1 VYLNHRLWAFTEGV
15 RLRIAGTT
23 LAGLLAVLAGT
34 ARLALLGWVL
44 GRVLAGDSLAH
55 LAWPVAGVAALVA
68 GRGLLEY
75 GRTMVAHHTA
85 ARVQWRLRGRI
96 YEQIT
101 ALGPAHFTQTRTG
114 DVILSVVEGVQQ
126 LEVYFGQYLP
136 QLFVSALTP
145 FLIFAVVAVIDLR
158 LAAVFLAAA
167 LGTFLL
173 PTLWHRWDSRHSLAR
188 STAYAAY
195 GAEFLDAIQGLRTL
209 AAFGQSQSR
218 AQLLEER
225 GRALFQAT
233 MWLLSTNTLARGIS
247 DVCIAMGAAVALAIG
262 AHRVQAGQMELTALV
277 VVLMLGVEIFRPL
290 RELRVVLHQ
299 GMLGLSAAQGIL
311 ALLAVHPQVTD
322 AARTPD
328 ATRVNDAVGGLGGG
342 ATPLPPD
349 QNNRFTANPPIA
361 NPLTANPL
369 TANPPIDPSI
379 TFEHVTFAYPGG
391 RRAALEELSFRVAA
405 GERVGVVGA
414 SGAGK
419 STISRLLLRFADPTT
434 GRVTIGGRDL
444 RALSLHELRRLIAVV
459 SQDTYLFHGT
469 IEENLRMGRP
479 EASQAELEAAARSA
493 NVHDAIAAL
502 PQGYQTVVGERGVRL
517 SGGQRQRIAIARA
530 LLRDAPIL
538 ILDEA
543 LSSVDAES
551 EAAIQ
556 DALDRLM
563 RGRTT
568 LIFAHRLSS
577 IIGADRILV
586 LDEGRVAE
594 SGTHAALMAGDGV
607 YRRLMTGQAAGARDE
622 IFADGGDEDVVGS
635 NGDARAPRDT
645 AAAGAPTEEPPAV
658 LRAAG
663 PSWWEVG
670 RILVGLAAGYHARLV
685 VTFVLGVA
693 RVAALIG
700 VGLLSALVVRAVSRG
715 EATRGLLVALLIVA
729 PLAGVLH
736 WLESWF
742 AHDMAYRLLADMRMR
757 FFRKLV
763 ALGPAYLASRR
774 TGDLLGVATHDIE
787 LIEYFFAHTITPG
800 LVAVLVPAV
809 VLATLATFGWPMAL
823 AVLPFLAYAGL
834 SPVLGRARIDRLS
847 ARAREASGEL
857 NAHAVDSVQGL
868 AEIVAFQQE
877 ARRGEALTD
886 RARAYADAR
895 MPFLADLARQSALQ
909 EVATGLGGLA
919 VTMAG
924 AALVA
929 AGRLESA
936 MLPLLTLLA
945 MSAFVPVWEIAQVG
959 RQLADTLAATR
970 RVHAVHGEPVLI
982 ADGPGVARPRARRE
996 DAAAIALHGVTFTY
1010 PGRRQPALL
1019 DVSFTVPAGATVALV
1034 GPSGAGK
1041 TTIASLLL
1049 RFWDPNAGAITLGG
1063 HDLRQWTLEDLRRHI
1078 ALVAQDTH
1086 LFNDTL
1092 GGNIRIARPEA
1103 TEAELAA
1110 AMEGAALL
1118 PLVRSLPDGLD
1129 TRVGE
1134 RGLQLSGGQRQ
1145 RVAIAR
1151 AFLRDAPV
1159 LILDEATSHL
1169 DAVNEQVVQEALT
1182 SLARARTTIV
1192 IAHRLSTVRAADQIV
1207 VLDEGRLIEQGRHED
1222 LLRRR
1227 GLYARLV
1234 SRQVAAAI
1242 AS

>member
-1 VYLNHRLWAFTEGV
+1 VYIDGWLWAFTRGV
-15 RLRIAGTT
+15 RLRIAGAT
-23 LAGLLAVLAGT
+23 LAGLLSVLVGT

-44 GRVLAGDSLAH
+44 GRLLGGDSLGR

-68 GRGLLEY
+68 LRGVLEY
-75 GRTMVAHHTA
+75 GRAMVAHHTA
-85 ARVQWRLRGRI
+85 ARVQARLRGTL
-96 YEQIT
+96 YAQIT
-101 ALGPAHFTQTRTG
+101 ALGPAHFTQARTG

-145 FLIFAVVAVIDLR
+145 LLIFAIVAAIDLP
-158 LAAVFLAAA
+158 LAGVILAAA
-167 LGTFLL
+167 VATFLL
-173 PTLWHRWDSRHSLAR
+173 PAFWHRWDSRHSLAR
-188 STAYAAY
+188 SQAYKAY

-209 AAFGQSQSR
+209 AAFGQSGAR
-218 AQLLEER
+218 ARLLEER
-225 GRALFQAT
+225 GRSLFQAT
-233 MWLLSTNTLARGIS
+233 MWLLGTNTMARGIS
-247 DVCIAMGAAVALAIG
+247 DVCIALGAAVALALG
-262 AHRVQAGQMELTALV
+262 AHRVQAGSMELTALV

-290 RELRVVLHQ
+290 RELRTVLHQ
-299 GMLGLSAAQGIL
+299 GMLGLSAAQGIRQ
-311 ALLAVHPQVTD
+311 LLAVKPQVLD
-322 AARTPD
+322 IG
-328 ATRVNDAVGGLGGG
+328 TRESTTNSTTASGPSQAVGGLGGG
-342 ATPLPPD
+342 AAPLPPD
-349 QNNRFTANPPIA
+349 QDNRFIAAPPIQ
-361 NPLTANPL
+361 
-369 TANPPIDPSI
+369 PSI
-379 TFEHVTFAYPGG
+379 AFEHVTFAYPGG
-391 RRAALEELSFRVAA
+391 RGPALRELAFQVAA
-405 GERVGVVGA
+405 GERIGVVGA

-419 STISRLLLRFADPTT
+419 STISRLLLRFADPTA
-434 GRVTIGGRDL
+434 GRVTVGGHDL
-444 RALSLHELRRLIAVV
+444 RELSLHDLRRLIAVV

-469 IEENLRMGRP
+469 VEDNLRMGRP
-479 EASQAELEAAARSA
+479 DASQAELEAAARDA
-493 NVHDAIAAL
+493 NVHDTIVAL
-502 PQGYQTVVGERGVRL
+502 PQGYRTVVGERGVRL

-556 DALDRLM
+556 EALDRLM

-594 SGTHAALMAGDGV
+594 SGTHATLMARDGV
-607 YRRLMTGQAAGARDE
+607 YRRLMAGQA
-622 IFADGGDEDVVGS
+622 GGGRGGGL
-635 NGDARAPRDT
+635 GDAASEEAES
-645 AAAGAPTEEPPAV
+645 AAATAGDVGGGGEEAPAV
-658 LRAAG
+658 LRATG
-663 PSWWEVG
+663 PGWREVG
-670 RILVGLAAGYHARLV
+670 RILFGLASGYHGRLV

-715 EATRGLLVALLIVA
+715 EPTRALLAALLIVA
-729 PLAGVLH
+729 PSAGVLH
-736 WLESWF
+736 WLESWL

-763 ALGPAYLASRR
+763 ALGPAYLSARR

-809 VLATLATFGWPMAL
+809 VLGTLAVFGWAMAA
-823 AVLPFLAYAGL
+823 AVVPFLAYAGL

-877 ARRGEALTD
+877 AHRGEALTARATAYA
-886 RARAYADAR
+886 RARI
-895 MPFLADLARQSALQ
+895 PFLADLARQSALQ
-909 EVATGLGGLA
+909 DVATGLGGLA
-919 VTMAG
+919 VTVVG
-924 AALVA
+924 AWLVA
-929 AGRLESA
+929 SGRLEGA

-970 RVHAVHGEPVLI
+970 RVHAVHAEPVRI
-982 ADGPGVARPRARRE
+982 ADGPGVALPGPRRD
-996 DAAAIALHGVTFTY
+996 DAAAIALHDVTFTY
-1010 PGRRQPALL
+1010 PGRRRPALAA
-1019 DVSFTVPAGATVALV
+1019 VSFTVPAGATVALV

-1049 RFWDPNAGAITLGG
+1049 RFWDPERGAITLGG
-1063 HDLRQWTLEDLRRHI
+1063 HDLRAWALEDLRRHI

-1092 GGNIRIARPEA
+1092 AGNIRIARPDA
-1103 TEAELAA
+1103 SGAELAA
-1110 AMEGAALL
+1110 AIERAALGLLVAGL
-1118 PLVRSLPDGLD
+1118 PEGLD
-1129 TRVGE
+1129 TKVGE

-1169 DAVNEQVVQEALT
+1169 DAVNEQIVQEALV

-1207 VLDEGRLIEQGRHED
+1207 VLDEGRVIEQGRHED

-1234 SRQVAAAI
+1234 SRQVAAAV

>member
-1 VYLNHRLWAFTEGV
+1 VYLNRRLWAFTEGV
-15 RLRIAGTT
+15 RLRIVGAT
-23 LAGLLAVLAGT
+23 LAGLLAVLIGT

-44 GRVLAGDSLAH
+44 GRVLAGDALGD
-55 LAWPVAGVAALVA
+55 LVWPVAGVAVLIAL
-68 GRGLLEY
+68 RGLLEY

-85 ARVQWRLRGRI
+85 AAVQGRLRARI

-101 ALGPAHFTQTRTG
+101 ALGPAHFTQARTG

-145 FLIFAVVAVIDLR
+145 LLIFAVVLAIDPPLAVVFL
-158 LAAVFLAAA
+158 LAAVA
-167 LGTFLL
+167 TFVL
-173 PTLWHRWDSRHSLAR
+173 PTLWHGWDSRNSLER
-188 STAYAAY
+188 SKAYKAY

-209 AAFGQSQSR
+209 AAFGQSRSR

-225 GRALFQAT
+225 GHSLFQAT
-233 MWLLSTNTLARGIS
+233 MWLLGTNTLARGIS
-247 DVCIAMGAAVALAIG
+247 DVCIALGAAVALAVG
-262 AHRVQAGQMELTALV
+262 VYRVQGGAMEMTALV

-299 GMLGLSAAQGIL
+299 GMLGLSAAEGIL
-311 ALLAVHPQVTD
+311 QLLAVQPQVTD
-322 AARTPD
+322 LPSREAA
-328 ATRVNDAVGGLGGG
+328 GL
-342 ATPLPPD
+342 
-349 QNNRFTANPPIA
+349 NTAIQPA
-361 NPLTANPL
+361 LA
-369 TANPPIDPSI
+369 
-379 TFEHVTFAYPGG
+379 FEHVTFSYPGG
-391 RRAALEELSFRVAA
+391 RRPALEGLSLRVAP

-444 RALSLHELRRLIAVV
+444 RDLSLRDLRRMIAVV

-469 IEENLRMGRP
+469 VEDNLRMGRP
-479 EASQAELEAAARSA
+479 DASQAELEAAARNA
-493 NVHDAIAAL
+493 NIHEAIAAL

-551 EAAIQ
+551 EATIQ

-594 SGTHAALMAGDGV
+594 SGTHAVLMARDGV
-607 YRRLMTGQAAGARDE
+607 YRRLMAGQAGGETDGALHDGVVAADHGVSPPRDPVGG
-622 IFADGGDEDVVGS
+622 AGDE
-635 NGDARAPRDT
+635 A
-645 AAAGAPTEEPPAV
+645 PAV
-658 LRAAG
+658 LPAAG
-663 PSWWEVG
+663 PGWWEVG
-670 RILVGLAAGYHARLV
+670 RILFALAAGYHARLV

-700 VGLLSALVVRAVSRG
+700 VGLLGALVVRAVSRG
-715 EATRGLLVALLIVA
+715 ESARLLLVALLIVA

-736 WLESWF
+736 WIESWL

-763 ALGPAYLASRR
+763 ALGPAYLSSRR

-809 VLATLATFGWPMAL
+809 VLTTLGVFGWPMAL
-823 AVLPFLAYAGL
+823 AVLPFLAYAAL

-847 ARAREASGEL
+847 GRAREASGEL

-877 ARRGEALTD
+877 ARRGDALAA

-895 MPFLADLARQSALQ
+895 MPFLADLARQSAMQ
-909 EVATGLGGLA
+909 DVATGLGGLA
-919 VTMAG
+919 VTIVG

-929 AGRLESA
+929 SGRLEAA

-982 ADGPGVARPRARRE
+982 ADGPGVVLPGPRRE
-996 DAAAIALHGVTFTY
+996 EAAAIALHDVTFTY
-1010 PGRRQPALL
+1010 PGRARPALSQ
-1019 DVSFTVPAGATVALV
+1019 VSFTVPAGATVALV

-1049 RFWDPNAGAITLGG
+1049 RFWDPASGSITLAG
-1063 HDLRQWTLEDLRRHI
+1063 HDLRAWSLDDLRRHI

-1103 TEAELAA
+1103 TDALVTAAIERASLA
-1110 AMEGAALL
+1110 
-1118 PLVRSLPDGLD
+1118 PLVRALPEGLE

-1169 DAVNEQVVQEALT
+1169 DAVNEQVVQEALL

-1207 VLDEGRLIEQGRHED
+1207 VLDEGRVVEQGRHDE
-1222 LLRRR
+1222 LLRHR

-1234 SRQVAAAI
+1234 SRQVAAAV

>member
-1 VYLNHRLWAFTEGV
+1 VYLNRRLWAFTRGV
-15 RLRIAGTT
+15 RFRIASTT
-23 LAGLLAVLAGT
+23 LAGLFAVLAGT

-44 GRVLAGDSLAH
+44 GRVLAGDSLAK
-55 LAWPVAGVAALVA
+55 LAWPVAGVAALIA
-68 GRGLLEY
+68 LRGLLEY

-85 ARVQWRLRGRI
+85 ARVQRRLRGRL
-96 YEQIT
+96 YDQIT
-101 ALGPAHFTQTRTG
+101 ALGPAHFTHARTG

-126 LEVYFGQYLP
+126 LEVYFGQFLP

-145 FLIFAVVAVIDLR
+145 FLIFAVVATIDLSLAVVFL
-158 LAAVFLAAA
+158 LAAIA
-167 LGTFLL
+167 TFLM

-188 STAYAAY
+188 SKTYAAY

-218 AQLLEER
+218 ARLLEER

-247 DVCIAMGAAVALAIG
+247 DVCIALGAAVALAVG
-262 AHRVQAGQMELTALV
+262 AYRVQAGQMELTALV

-290 RELRVVLHQ
+290 RELRTVLHQ
-299 GMLGLSAAQGIL
+299 GMLGLSAAQPIL
-311 ALLAVHPQVTD
+311 ALLALKPTVSDGPGAPHRATD
-322 AARTPD
+322 GLGD
-328 ATRVNDAVGGLGGG
+328 AWRGAAVGEPS
-342 ATPLPPD
+342 ASDNPTPLPPD
-349 QNNRFTANPPIA
+349 QNNRFTADPSME
-361 NPLTANPL
+361 
-369 TANPPIDPSI
+369 PSI
-379 TFEHVTFAYPGG
+379 TFEGVTFSYPGG
-391 RRAALEELSFRVAA
+391 RGPALEQLSFSVAA
-405 GERVGVVGA
+405 GQRVGVVGA

-419 STISRLLLRFADPTT
+419 STISRLLLRFADPTV
-434 GRVTIGGRDL
+434 GRVTIGGHDL
-444 RALSLHELRRLIAVV
+444 RELSLRDLRRLIAVV

-493 NVHDAIAAL
+493 NMHDAIVAL

-594 SGTHAALMAGDGV
+594 SGTHTVLMAGDGV
-607 YRRLMTGQAAGARDE
+607 YRRLMAGQAAGSTDGVIGDGRDGE
-622 IFADGGDEDVVGS
+622 GTAE
-635 NGDARAPRDT
+635 NGDAAAPRD
-645 AAAGAPTEEPPAV
+645 AAAGSPTVEPATV

-663 PSWWEVG
+663 PGWWEVG
-670 RILVGLAAGYHARLV
+670 RILMAMASGYHGRLV

-715 EATRGLLVALLIVA
+715 EPTGAWLVSLLIVA

-736 WLESWF
+736 WLESWL

-763 ALGPAYLASRR
+763 ELGPAYLASRR

-809 VLATLATFGWPMAL
+809 VLATLAAFGWAMAL
-823 AVLPFLAYAGL
+823 AVLPFLAYAAL
-834 SPVLGRARIDRLS
+834 SPVLGRGRIDRLS
-847 ARAREASGEL
+847 VRAREASGEL
-857 NAHAVDSVQGL
+857 NAHTVDSVQGL

-877 ARRGEALTD
+877 AQRGEALA
-886 RARAYADAR
+886 ARAMAYAGAR

-919 VTMAG
+919 VTLVG
-924 AALVA
+924 AWLVS
-929 AGRLESA
+929 AGRLEGA

-970 RVHAVHGEPVLI
+970 RVHAVHRESVHI
-982 ADGPGVARPRARRE
+982 ADGPGIPGPRRE
-996 DAAAIALHGVTFTY
+996 EAAAIALHGVTFTY

-1049 RFWDPNAGAITLGG
+1049 RFWDPDAGAITLGG
-1063 HDLRQWTLEDLRRHI
+1063 HDLRRWRLDGLRREI

-1103 TEAELAA
+1103 TPAEVAA
-1110 AMEGAALL
+1110 AIERASLL
-1118 PLVRSLPDGLD
+1118 PLVRSLPEGLD

-1151 AFLRDAPV
+1151 AFLREAPV

-1169 DAVNEQVVQEALT
+1169 DAVNEQVVQEALAG
-1182 SLARARTTIV
+1182 LARARTTIV

-1207 VLDEGRLIEQGRHED
+1207 VLDEGRVVEQGRHDD

>member
-1 VYLNHRLWAFTEGV
+1 MYLNPRLWAFTRGV

-23 LAGLLAVLAGT
+23 LAGLLAVLVGT

-44 GRVLAGDSLAH
+44 GRVLAGDSLAR
-55 LAWPVAGVAALVA
+55 LAWPVAGVAALIAV
-68 GRGLLEY
+68 RGLLEY
-75 GRTMVAHHTA
+75 GRTMAAHRTA
-85 ARVQWRLRGRI
+85 ARVQRRLRGRL

-126 LEVYFGQYLP
+126 LEVYFGQFLP

-145 FLIFAVVAVIDLR
+145 FLIFAVVAAIDLP
-158 LAAVFLAAA
+158 LAFVFLVAAIA
-167 LGTFLL
+167 TFLM
-173 PTLWHRWDSRHSLAR
+173 PTLWHRWDSRGSLAR
-188 STAYAAY
+188 SKTYAAY

-209 AAFGQSQSR
+209 AAFGQSQAR
-218 AQLLEER
+218 ARLLEER

-233 MWLLSTNTLARGIS
+233 MWVLSTNTLARGIS
-247 DVCIAMGAAVALAIG
+247 DVCIALGAAVALAIG
-262 AHRVQAGQMELTALV
+262 SYRVQGGQMELTALV

-290 RELRVVLHQ
+290 RELRTVLHQ
-299 GMLGLSAAQGIL
+299 GMLGLSAAQSIL
-311 ALLAVHPQVTD
+311 ALLEVKPQVTD
-322 AARTPD
+322 AA
-328 ATRVNDAVGGLGGG
+328 AQQNDALGGLGGG
-342 ATPLPPD
+342 AAPLPPD
-349 QNNRFTANPPIA
+349 KNIRF
-361 NPLTANPL
+361 

-379 TFEHVTFAYPGG
+379 TFESVTFSYPGG
-391 RRAALEELSFRVAA
+391 RRAALEALAFSVAA

-444 RALSLHELRRLIAVV
+444 RELSLRDLRRLIAVV

-479 EASQAELEAAARSA
+479 DASQAELETAARNA
-493 NVHDAIAAL
+493 NMHDAIVAL

-607 YRRLMTGQAAGARDE
+607 YRRLMAGQAAGQT
-622 IFADGGDEDVVGS
+622 DGVIGDG
-635 NGDARAPRDT
+635 AT
-645 AAAGAPTEEPPAV
+645 AVET
-658 LRAAG
+658 AAG
-663 PSWWEVG
+663 PAPGDPVGAPAAEPAAILRATGPGWWEVG
-670 RILVGLAAGYHARLV
+670 RILIAMASGYHGRLV
-685 VTFVLGVA
+685 VTFALGVA
-693 RVAALIG
+693 RVTALIG

-715 EATRGLLVALLIVA
+715 EPTGAWLTGLLIVA

-736 WLESWF
+736 WLESWL

-763 ALGPAYLASRR
+763 ELGPAYLSSRR

-823 AVLPFLAYAGL
+823 AVLPFLAYAAL
-834 SPVLGRARIDRLS
+834 SPVLGRGRIDRLS

-857 NAHAVDSVQGL
+857 NAHTVDSVQGL
-868 AEIVAFQQE
+868 GEIVAFQQE
-877 ARRGEALTD
+877 AHRGEALA
-886 RARAYADAR
+886 ARAMAYAGAR

-919 VTMAG
+919 VALVG
-924 AALVA
+924 AWLVA
-929 AGRLESA
+929 AGRLEGA

-970 RVHAVHGEPVLI
+970 RVHAVHAEPVRI
-982 ADGPGVARPRARRE
+982 ADGPGVPGPRRE
-996 DAAAIALHGVTFTY
+996 EAAAIALHNVTFTY
-1010 PGRRQPALL
+1010 PGRRQPALQ
-1019 DVSFTVPAGATVALV
+1019 DVSFTVPAGAMVALV

-1049 RFWDPNAGAITLGG
+1049 RFWDPDAGAITLGG
-1063 HDLRQWTLEDLRRHI
+1063 HDLRRWRLEGLRREI

-1103 TEAELAA
+1103 TVADVTAA
-1110 AMEGAALL
+1110 IERASLL
-1118 PLVRSLPDGLD
+1118 PLVRSLPEGLD

-1151 AFLRDAPV
+1151 AFLREAPV

-1169 DAVNEQVVQEALT
+1169 DALNEQVVQEALAGLT
-1182 SLARARTTIV
+1182 RSRTTIV

-1207 VLDEGRLIEQGRHED
+1207 VLDEGRVVEQGRHDD

>member
-1 VYLNHRLWAFTEGV
+1 
-15 RLRIAGTT
+15 
-23 LAGLLAVLAGT
+23 
-34 ARLALLGWVL
+34 
-44 GRVLAGDSLAH
+44 
-55 LAWPVAGVAALVA
+55 
-68 GRGLLEY
+68 
-75 GRTMVAHHTA
+75 
-85 ARVQWRLRGRI
+85 
-96 YEQIT
+96 
-101 ALGPAHFTQTRTG
+101 
-114 DVILSVVEGVQQ
+114 
-126 LEVYFGQYLP
+126 
-136 QLFVSALTP
+136 
-145 FLIFAVVAVIDLR
+145 
-158 LAAVFLAAA
+158 
-167 LGTFLL
+167 
-173 PTLWHRWDSRHSLAR
+173 
-188 STAYAAY
+188 
-195 GAEFLDAIQGLRTL
+195 
-209 AAFGQSQSR
+209 
-218 AQLLEER
+218 
-225 GRALFQAT
+225 
-233 MWLLSTNTLARGIS
+233 
-247 DVCIAMGAAVALAIG
+247 
-262 AHRVQAGQMELTALV
+262 MELTALV

-290 RELRVVLHQ
+290 RELRTVLHQ
-299 GMLGLSAAQGIL
+299 GMLGLSAAQSIL
-311 ALLAVHPQVTD
+311 ALLALKPSVAD
-322 AARTPD
+322 
-328 ATRVNDAVGGLGGG
+328 
-342 ATPLPPD
+342 
-349 QNNRFTANPPIA
+349 TASNGSQKLAPA
-361 NPLTANPL
+361 
-369 TANPPIDPSI
+369 I
-379 TFEHVTFAYPGG
+379 TFEGVTFSYPGG
-391 RRAALEELSFRVAA
+391 RRAALEQLSFSVAA

-419 STISRLLLRFADPTT
+419 STISRLLLRFADPTA
-434 GRVTIGGRDL
+434 GRVTIGGHDL
-444 RALSLHELRRLIAVV
+444 RELSLRDLRRLIAVV
-459 SQDTYLFHGT
+459 SQDTYLFYGT

-479 EASQAELEAAARSA
+479 DASQAELEAAARDA
-493 NVHDAIAAL
+493 NMHDAIVAL

-568 LIFAHRLSS
+568 LVFAHRLSS

-594 SGTHAALMAGDGV
+594 SGTHTVLMASDGV
-607 YRRLMTGQAAGARDE
+607 YRRLMAGQAAGGAGGV
-622 IFADGGDEDVVGS
+622 IGDGHDGTEAAG
-635 NGDARAPRDT
+635 NGDAPAAGDT
-645 AAAGAPTEEPPAV
+645 AAGAPAAETATI

-663 PSWWEVG
+663 PGWWEVG
-670 RILVGLAAGYHARLV
+670 RILIAMASGYHARLV

-715 EATRGLLVALLIVA
+715 EPTGAWLVSLLIVA

-736 WLESWF
+736 WLESWL

-763 ALGPAYLASRR
+763 ELGPAYLASRR

-809 VLATLATFGWPMAL
+809 VLATLAIFGWPLAL
-823 AVLPFLAYAGL
+823 AVLPFLAYAAL

-857 NAHAVDSVQGL
+857 NAHTVDSVQGL
-868 AEIVAFQQE
+868 GEIVAFQQE
-877 ARRGEALTD
+877 AQRGAALA
-886 RARAYADAR
+886 ARAMAYAGAR

-919 VTMAG
+919 VTLAG
-924 AALVA
+924 AWLVA
-929 AGRLESA
+929 AGRLEGA

-959 RQLADTLAATR
+959 RQLADTLASTR
-970 RVHAVHGEPVLI
+970 RVHAVHGEPVRI
-982 ADGPGVARPRARRE
+982 ADGPGVPGPRRGE
-996 DAAAIALHGVTFTY
+996 AAAIALHGVTFTY

-1019 DVSFTVPAGATVALV
+1019 DVSFTVPAGAMVALV

-1049 RFWDPNAGAITLGG
+1049 RFWDPDSGVITLGG
-1063 HDLRQWTLEDLRRHI
+1063 HDLRRWRLEGMRREI

-1103 TEAELAA
+1103 TAAEVAA
-1110 AMEGAALL
+1110 AIERASLL
-1118 PLVRSLPDGLD
+1118 PLVRSLPEGLD

-1151 AFLRDAPV
+1151 AFLREAPV

-1169 DAVNEQVVQEALT
+1169 DAVNEQVVQEALAGLT
-1182 SLARARTTIV
+1182 RARTTIV

-1207 VLDEGRLIEQGRHED
+1207 VLDEGRVVEQGRHDD

>member
-1 VYLNHRLWAFTEGV
+1 VYLNRRLWAFTRGV

-23 LAGLLAVLAGT
+23 LAGLLAVLAGS

-44 GRVLAGDSLAH
+44 GRVLAGDSLAE
-55 LAWPVAGVAALVA
+55 LAWPVAGVAALIA
-68 GRGLLEY
+68 LRGLLEY

-85 ARVQWRLRGRI
+85 ARVQRGLRGRL
-96 YEQIT
+96 YDQIT
-101 ALGPAHFTQTRTG
+101 ALGPAHFTHTRTG

-145 FLIFAVVAVIDLR
+145 FLIFAVVAAIDPPLASVFL
-158 LAAVFLAAA
+158 LAAIA
-167 LGTFLL
+167 TFLL

-188 STAYAAY
+188 SKAYAAY
-195 GAEFLDAIQGLRTL
+195 GAEFLDAVQGLRTL

-218 AQLLEER
+218 ARLLEER

-247 DVCIAMGAAVALAIG
+247 DVCIAVGASVALAIG
-262 AHRVQAGQMELTALV
+262 AYRVQAGQMELTALV

-311 ALLAVHPQVTD
+311 SLLALKPSVS
-322 AARTPD
+322 
-328 ATRVNDAVGGLGGG
+328 
-342 ATPLPPD
+342 D
-349 QNNRFTANPPIA
+349 QGQSPSQA
-361 NPLTANPL
+361 LE
-369 TANPPIDPSI
+369 PSI
-379 TFEHVTFAYPGG
+379 GFEGVTFSYPGG
-391 RRAALEELSFRVAA
+391 RGPALEQLSFRVAA

-419 STISRLLLRFADPTT
+419 STISRLLLRFADPTV
-434 GRVTIGGRDL
+434 GRVTLGGRDL
-444 RALSLHELRRLIAVV
+444 RELSLRELRRLIAVV

-479 EASQAELEAAARSA
+479 EASQAALEAAARSA
-493 NVHDAIAAL
+493 NIHDAIAAL

-568 LIFAHRLSS
+568 VIFAHRLSS

-594 SGTHAALMAGDGV
+594 SGTHPELMARDGA
-607 YRRLMTGQAAGARDE
+607 YRRLMAGQAGGGAAVL
-622 IFADGGDEDVVGS
+622 ADGGAEAAAER
-635 NGDARAPRDT
+635 NGDPRAPVDE
-645 AAAGAPTEEPPAV
+645 APATPAVEAPAV

-663 PSWWEVG
+663 PGWREVG
-670 RILVGLAAGYHARLV
+670 RILMGMAAGYHGRLV

-700 VGLLSALVVRAVSRG
+700 VGLLSALVVRAVSRAEPTG
-715 EATRGLLVALLIVA
+715 ALLVALLIVA

-736 WLESWF
+736 WLESWL

-763 ALGPAYLASRR
+763 ELGPAYLASRR

-809 VLATLATFGWPMAL
+809 VLATLGAFGWPMAL
-823 AVLPFLAYAGL
+823 AVLPFLAYAAL

-857 NAHAVDSVQGL
+857 NAHTVDSVQGL

-877 ARRGEALTD
+877 AERGLALSE
-886 RARAYADAR
+886 RARAYAGAR
-895 MPFLADLARQSALQ
+895 MPFLADLARQSTLQ

-919 VTMAG
+919 VTLVG
-924 AALVA
+924 AWLVA
-929 AGRLESA
+929 AGRLEGA

-970 RVHAVHGEPVLI
+970 RVHAVHGEPVRI
-982 ADGPGVARPRARRE
+982 ADGPGVPGPRRGE
-996 DAAAIALHGVTFTY
+996 AAAIALHNVTFTY

-1041 TTIASLLL
+1041 TTIAGLLL
-1049 RFWDPNAGAITLGG
+1049 RFWDPGAGAITLAG
-1063 HDLRQWTLEDLRRHI
+1063 HDLRQWRLDALRREI

-1103 TEAELAA
+1103 TPAEVAA
-1110 AMEGAALL
+1110 AVERASLL
-1118 PLVRSLPDGLD
+1118 PLVRALPEGLD

-1169 DAVNEQVVQEALT
+1169 DAVNEQVVQEALAG
-1182 SLARARTTIV
+1182 LARARTTIV

-1207 VLDEGRLIEQGRHED
+1207 VLDEGRVVEQGRHDD
-1222 LLRRR
+1222 LVRRR

-1234 SRQVAAAI
+1234 SRQVAAI